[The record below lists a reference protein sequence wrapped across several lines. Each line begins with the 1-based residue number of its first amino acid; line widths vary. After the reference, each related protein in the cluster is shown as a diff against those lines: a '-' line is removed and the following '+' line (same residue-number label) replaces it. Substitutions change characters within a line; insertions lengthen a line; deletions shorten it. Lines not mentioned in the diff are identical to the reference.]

1 MESTE
6 HIDFHSSSEEEMVPV
21 GDVPPDLEEIIMY
34 CRVNQKKIQKKTTKK
49 GQLQPA
55 PLPPDT
61 KEAAEHL

>member
-34 CRVNQKKIQKKTTKK
+34 CRVNQKKI
-49 GQLQPA
+49 
-55 PLPPDT
+55 
-61 KEAAEHL
+61 